1 MTYADTFYLLI
12 DKLDKDRE
20 RDRIFSLLFL

>member
-12 DKLDKDRE
+12 GKLDKDRE